1 MSNGTPRAPIVELFP
16 VDAQPVSTRGE
27 VPATS
32 VDCRGLQAGA
42 GEHEPEGRR

>member
-1 MSNGTPRAPIVELFP
+1 MSNGTPRATIMELFP
-16 VDAQPVSTRGE
+16 ADAQPVSTRGE